1 MLAAPDHPQLLITAR
16 VSMPRLCLLPWH
28 HAHSPPG
35 AHGPPSPPAS
45 PLFCKPLCKIG
56 GPTGTGWHR
65 LGTQCLDSPH
75 PTCKHRGAQVPG
87 WGAPPATFSSLLSV
101 GVSRVVPHSMGAVPV
116 LPLPC
121 PPTHPGKEGSGGPSL
136 QHQQV
141 LGVSS
146 LPRGCC
152 SSSSSRARVGA
163 RGGPRSSSSSLRCA
177 CSTSSVSRV
186 KDCGRGVG

>member
-1 MLAAPDHPQLLITAR
+1 MPAAPDHPQLLITAQ
-16 VSMPRLCLLPWH
+16 VSVPRLFLLPWH

-35 AHGPPSPPAS
+35 AHESPAPPAS
-45 PLFCKPLCKIG
+45 PLFCKPLCKTG

-65 LGTQCLDSPH
+65 VGTQCLDSPH
-75 PTCKHRGAQVPG
+75 PTRTGARMG
-87 WGAPPATFSSLLSV
+87 GPPLPRSLSL
-101 GVSRVVPHSMGAVPV
+101 GVFRVAPHSMGVASI

-121 PPTHPGKEGSGGPSL
+121 PLTQPGEEGSGCPSL

-163 RGGPRSSSSSLRCA
+163 RGSPRSSSSSLRCA